1 MHILASWMETPG
13 LSSLEAA
20 VMKTNIV
27 VTKKGDTEDYFK
39 EYAYYCEP
47 DDLDSIRRAVI
58 AAFEAPFNEELS
70 DRILKHYKWEDTAK
84 ATLEGYNRI
93 IGKQ

>member
-1 MHILASWMETPG
+1 LDGNAWTFFFGSGCDENEYSG
-13 LSSLEAA
+13 
-20 VMKTNIV
+20 NQ
-27 VTKKGDTEDYFK
+27 KGGYGNYFK

>member
-1 MHILASWMETPG
+1 MDGNAWTFFFRSGCDENEY
-13 LSSLEAA
+13 SC
-20 VMKTNIV
+20 NQ
-27 VTKKGDTEDYFK
+27 KGDTEDYLK